1 MWTKLVFPRNGFSQI
16 SKITSNTLVVSGK
29 TTSSYGAKLTKPH
42 REIHT
47 GQTQNCQ
54 RPWRVAPYPDIP
66 DAYADQNES
75 KVTEEDFQG
84 DKLEKKLRK
93 HKVFRIKKVPIQY
106 AEHFVC

>member
-16 SKITSNTLVVSGK
+16 SKIPSNTLVLSGK
-29 TTSSYGAKLTKPH
+29 TTGSYRAKLSKPH

-47 GQTQNCQ
+47 CQRQNCQ
-54 RPWRVAPYPDIP
+54 RPWRIAPYPDIP

-93 HKVFRIKKVPIQY
+93 HKVFRIKKVRITMLVH
-106 AEHFVC
+106 AI